1 MAWRP
6 DLWSS
11 IRRRWAPVDHPEA
24 PPLRPTLHVCTTCRT
39 GLPLVEGQVP
49 PGRHMYDAVATHPAA
64 ATVELREVECLSLCD
79 HGCAAAIAMPGK
91 WSYLLGR
98 LDTSLVGD
106 LLDYAAT
113 YARSATGTV
122 LPSKRAPSLARMVL
136 GRLPA

>member
-1 MAWRP
+1 MRP
-6 DLWSS
+6 
-11 IRRRWAPVDHPEA
+11 I
-24 PPLRPTLHVCTTCRT
+24 LHVCTTCRT
-39 GLPLVEGQVP
+39 GLPLAEGQTP
-49 PGRHMYDAVATHPAA
+49 PGRHMYDAVAAHPAA
-64 ATVELREVECLSLCD
+64 AAVEVREVACLSLCD

-98 LDTSLVGD
+98 LDISLAGD
-106 LLDYAAT
+106 LLEYAAT